1 MTSGPDI
8 MRAAVAADR
17 RDQSQKE
24 ATHVGDAI
32 SAAGEH
38 DRPMT
43 RRLSLT
49 VIALVMIAFAAW
61 ITLETSAL
69 VGWT

>member
-1 MTSGPDI
+1 VTSGLDI
-8 MRAAVAADR
+8 VRGAVAADR
-17 RDQSQKE
+17 RDRSQKE
-24 ATHVGDAI
+24 ATRADEAI
-32 SAAGEH
+32 SGVGEH
-38 DRPMT
+38 HGPMT

-69 VGWT
+69 VGWS